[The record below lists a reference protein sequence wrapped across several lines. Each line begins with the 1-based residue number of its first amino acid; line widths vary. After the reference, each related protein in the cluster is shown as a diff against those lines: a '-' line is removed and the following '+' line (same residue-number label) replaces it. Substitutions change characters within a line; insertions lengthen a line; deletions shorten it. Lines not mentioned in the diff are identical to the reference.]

1 MSVKIFK
8 IQEYD
13 HLAEISQ
20 FERVSQIVLEQDGRT
35 FSQALLI
42 GNYNIEGVELD
53 ALLITD
59 TFIAVLE
66 FKNWGGSIVATENGN
81 WTSNG
86 LTIEG
91 GAGGKSPY
99 AQIRLNR
106 SRTTSG
112 LRRLL
117 SKPDLNELKGVIIMG
132 QDAEIDDHLI
142 SDQVKRWM
150 RICDNRSLSE
160 VLSNCAKKTLF
171 TSSEMVEMP
180 ELLGI
185 QRFII
190 NDIASAETISAN
202 LPTPAYGQ
210 ESALSFFDELALLEP
225 EQGIKSSYQELRRV
239 FRAAVDQKTTFNT
252 LRLNGLYAKMDY
264 LSREYHIKKSIFKAA
279 NNTRDRLKK
288 LSTFSDNELQKCFP
302 IDLKAVCD
310 FIHAVYDEPIPEDL
324 ASKLPKEVPVEM
336 RSTVEAPVYRIIVS
350 QWDDKYI
357 YGTSEDIAE
366 DEVRICYSPGEER
379 YGGDWKYIETLL
391 YQDCQINIV
400 RPRKNNGI
408 YFPELIILDPDYLI
422 DVSTITKCFDVI
434 SDNPMHNLFKKI
446 RVFDASPATML
457 GNFASQLLDEE
468 VHNEPEENSY
478 EESFR
483 NYIRNNAFTALT
495 TLQDTDVSDIHS
507 KGEVQK
513 RNIRNALDDALT
525 NMVGDYRNDKVML
538 EPSFYSEMLGVQG
551 RMDFLQLDYRVLIEQ
566 KSGKAE
572 NEFLMDKR
580 GESPKQQ
587 KEHYIQLILY
597 RAILHYNYEL
607 ENGDISSFLLYS
619 KYSNG
624 LIGLGS
630 APQLL
635 FEAIKMRNRLVRYE
649 NMYCLGGLS
658 IMLEDYIKDPDK
670 ICKPEMREGKWWQN
684 YKRKD
689 YVNLLTPFQNASELE
704 LSYYYRFMT
713 FIENEHVLAK
723 VGTREKENSGF
734 AAKWLDTLDDKH
746 QAGNIYDKLTLTAP
760 DLHHAGS
767 VSQLVFTL
775 DSESPTDMSNFRT
788 GDIVIAY
795 SYDKDKEPDARKT
808 MVFRGTIINLEPEI
822 ITVKLNAA
830 QSDKYVFT
838 RDTNKYWAIEH
849 DFMESSFNSLYRGM
863 TLFVAAPQA
872 RKDLLLLQRQPDV
885 DRSLQ
890 LKGDYQ
896 DFNELALRV
905 KQARD
910 LFLIIGP
917 PGTGKTSYGML
928 YTLQEELLEPDS
940 NVLIMSYTN
949 RAVDEICSKLVEND
963 INFIRLGHIHSCDP
977 AYRNYLLDSKLS
989 AANSLEEMRSIIR
1002 STHVFVGTTTS
1013 LNGSNFGIFKLKHF
1027 DLAIIDEASQIL
1039 EPHLVGL
1046 FAAMNDN
1053 RPAIQK
1059 FVMIGDHKQLPAV
1072 VQQTPELSAVADQ
1085 ALNDICLTDC
1095 RLSLFERLLKKYGK
1109 DSSVTYMLTKQ
1120 GRMHHDIALFPNYSF
1135 YHNKLQEVPV
1145 QHQNEQLPLSDTEA
1159 NGIDQLLA
1167 TRRIAFI
1174 AVPYP
1179 KKTESDKVNITE
1191 AEMIAATVVRAYLR
1205 EKGHFDP
1212 LRTIGVI
1219 VPYRNQISTIRNCIA
1234 KYGYDDL
1241 KDITIDTVERYQG
1254 SQREY
1259 IIYGFTIRKLY
1270 QLNFLTSNVF
1280 EEEGA
1285 IIDRKLNVAMTRAR
1299 KHLIMFGNPQL
1310 LSENITFYKL
1320 IEFVRSRHGYFD
1332 IRPESFVDGMFTV
1345 PQNEKEPIDLSK
1357 ASFSVSPAFRTAFA
1371 KHVLAPIKDAS
1382 PAWPDLVLGRD
1393 MTSNL
1398 EIINYG
1404 RVNFSNQLPMF
1415 EEDAMSPDEQVL
1427 LYCYYIMRQHYCS
1440 SANIYKSMSVNIKAQ
1455 MEAAR
1460 GNVQLIDIGCG
1471 PATCGLAF
1479 AEQFLDAAPKMRYN
1493 GIDISVAMRNMGE
1506 QLIKSTLDDRLRY
1519 RFFESFNEL
1528 NDMYW
1533 NAISETPS
1541 LVIFNLSYFFS
1552 NVDPAFS
1559 EALANRICEI
1569 IRKKPVNR
1577 YLFIIQHSETDYK
1590 LNSFNVFKRVI
1601 LSGNVY
1607 EVKSEK
1613 TEFTYTL
1620 SSERT
1625 LPFHYDIWESK

>member
-1 MSVKIFK
+1 MSVKIYK

-20 FERVSQIVLEQDGRT
+20 FEKVSQVVLNQDGLSFNR
-35 FSQALLI
+35 ALLI

-59 TFIAVLE
+59 NCIAILE
-66 FKNWGGSIVATENGN
+66 FKNWGGNIVATENGS

-91 GAGGKSPY
+91 GAGGKSPFL
-99 AQIRLNR
+99 QIRLNR

-112 LRRLL
+112 LKRLL
-117 SKPDLNELKGVIIMG
+117 NKPDLNGLKGVIIMG
-132 QDAEIDDHLI
+132 QNAEIDDRLL
-142 SDQVKRWM
+142 SDTVKKWLNV
-150 RICDNRSLSE
+150 CDNRGLSDAISKCE
-160 VLSNCAKKTLF
+160 ERTIF
-171 TSSEMVEMP
+171 THPEMEEIP

-190 NDIASAETISAN
+190 NDTGNTESVSAN
-202 LPTPAYGQ
+202 LPRPAYGQ
-210 ESALSFFDELALLEP
+210 ESALTFYDELATLKPDED
-225 EQGIKSSYQELRRV
+225 IKSSYQELRRV
-239 FRAAVDQKTTFNT
+239 FRAAIDQKTNFNT
-252 LRLNGLYAKMDY
+252 LKLNGLYAKIDY
-264 LSREYHIKKSIFKAA
+264 LSREYHIEKTVFKAA

-288 LSTFSDNELQKCFP
+288 LSTFSDRELHKCFP

-310 FIHAVYDEPIPEDL
+310 FIHAIYDEPIPEDI
-324 ASKLPKEVPVEM
+324 ASKLPRDIPIETKG
-336 RSTVEAPVYRIIVS
+336 TVEAPVYRIIVS
-350 QWDDKYI
+350 KWDDRYI
-357 YGTSEDIAE
+357 YGSSEDIAD
-366 DEVRICYSPGEER
+366 DEVKICYDLDKEKS
-379 YGGDWKYIETLL
+379 GGDWSYLADLL
-391 YQDCQINIV
+391 YKDCQVNIV
-400 RPRKNNGI
+400 RPRRYNGI
-408 YFPELIILDPDYLI
+408 YYPELIILDPDYLV
-422 DVSTITKCFDVI
+422 DVSTITKCFDII
-434 SDNPMHNLFKKI
+434 SDSPMHNLFKRI
-446 RVFDASPATML
+446 QPFDATPATML

-478 EESFR
+478 ERSY
-483 NYIRNNAFTALT
+483 NTYIRNNAFTAIT
-495 TLQDTDVSDIHS
+495 TLDDTQATTLRAD
-507 KGEVQK
+507 GEKQK
-513 RNIRNALDDALT
+513 RNIRLALDDGLVQT
-525 NMVGDYRNDKVML
+525 VGGYQNDKVML
-538 EPSFYSEMLGVQG
+538 EPSFYSEMLGIQG
-551 RMDFLQLDYRVLIEQ
+551 RMDFLQLDYKVLLEQ
-566 KSGKAE
+566 KSGKADE
-572 NEFLMDKR
+572 WQ
-580 GESPKQQ
+580 GELNPKND
-587 KEHYIQLILY
+587 HYLQLLLY
-597 RAILHYNYEL
+597 RAILHYNYGL
-607 ENGDISSFLLYS
+607 ENDEISSFLLYS
-619 KYSNG
+619 KYSEG
-624 LIGLGS
+624 LMGLGV
-630 APQLL
+630 APKRI
-635 FEAIKMRNRLVRYE
+635 FEAFKMRNRIVRYE
-649 NMYCLGGLS
+649 NMYCYGGLQL
-658 IMLEDYIKDPDK
+658 MLDRYIKNPDE
-670 ICKPEMREGKWWQN
+670 ICKPEKRDSALWLGNDRFPGK
-684 YKRKD
+684 RIE
-689 YVNLLTPFQNASELE
+689 YVKLLSPFETASPLE
-704 LSYYYRFMT
+704 LSYFYRFMT
-713 FIENEHVLAK
+713 FIENEHTLAK

-760 DLHHAGS
+760 DSHHTGS
-767 VSQLVFTL
+767 VRELAFSL
-775 DSESPTDMSNFRT
+775 DPESPTDMSNFRT

-808 MVFRGTIINLEPEI
+808 MVFRGAIIALEPEM

-838 RDTNKYWAIEH
+838 RDIGKYWAIEH

-863 TLFVAAPQA
+863 TLFVAAPQE
-872 RKDLLLLQRQPDV
+872 RKDLLLLQRRPVV
-885 DRSLQ
+885 DTSIQ

-896 DFNELALRV
+896 SFNGLALRV

-928 YTLQEELLEPDS
+928 YTLQEQLRELDT

-949 RAVDEICSKLVEND
+949 RAVDEICSKLVD
-963 INFIRLGHIHSCDP
+963 KGIDFIRLGHIHTCDP
-977 AYRNYLLDSKLS
+977 AYRDYLLDSKLS
-989 AANSLEEMRSIIR
+989 EANSLEEMRAIIK
-1002 STHVFVGTTTS
+1002 STRVFVGTTTS

-1046 FAAMNDN
+1046 FAAMNGN

-1072 VQQTPELSAVADQ
+1072 VQQSPELSAVADQ
-1085 ALNDICLTDC
+1085 GLNEIYLTDC

-1109 DSSVTYMLTKQ
+1109 DSTVTYMLTKQ

-1145 QHQNEQLPLSDTEA
+1145 QHQNEELPLIYPDA

-1205 EKGHFDP
+1205 EKENFNP
-1212 LRTIGVI
+1212 LETIGVI
-1219 VPYRNQISTIRNCIA
+1219 VPYRNQISTVRNCIA

-1332 IRPESFVDGMFTV
+1332 IRPDAFVDGKFSV
-1345 PQNEKEPIDLSK
+1345 PQNEKEPIDLSQ
-1357 ASFSVSPAFRTAFA
+1357 ASFSVSPAFRTAFS
-1371 KHVLAPIKDAS
+1371 KHVLNPVKDSS
-1382 PAWPDLVLGRD
+1382 PEWPDLVLGRD

-1415 EEDAMSPDEQVL
+1415 EEDGMSPEQQVL

-1440 SANIYKSMSVNIKAQ
+1440 SANIYKSMSVRLKAL

-1479 AEQFLDAAPKMRYN
+1479 AEQFLATAPKMRYN
-1493 GIDISVAMRNMGE
+1493 GIDISVAMRDMGE
-1506 QLIKSTLDDRLRY
+1506 RLIKDTLNERLRY
-1519 RFFESFNEL
+1519 KLFESFNEL
-1528 NDMYW
+1528 NDTYW
-1533 NAISETPS
+1533 DAISETPS
-1541 LVIFNLSYFFS
+1541 MVIFNLSYFFS
-1552 NVDPAFS
+1552 NVDPAFAES
-1559 EALANRICEI
+1559 LANRICEVI
-1569 IRKKPVNR
+1569 KKKSANR
-1577 YLFIIQHSETDYK
+1577 YVFIIQHSETDYK
-1590 LNSFNVFKRVI
+1590 LNSFQVFKRVI
-1601 LSGNVY
+1601 LSENVQ

>member
-1 MSVKIFK
+1 MGVKIYK

-20 FERVSQIVLEQDGRT
+20 FEKVSKVIMEQDGKT

-59 TFIAVLE
+59 NYIAVLE
-66 FKNWGGSIVATENGN
+66 FKNWGGKIVATENGS
-81 WTSNG
+81 WTSDS

-99 AQIRLNR
+99 LQIRLNR

-112 LRRLL
+112 LKRLL
-117 SKPDLNELKGVIIMG
+117 SKPDLNDLKGIIIMG

-142 SDQVKRWM
+142 SDTVKKWLRV
-150 RICDNRSLSE
+150 CDNRSLPE
-160 VLSNCAKKTLF
+160 VISKCGERTIF
-171 TSSEMVEMP
+171 TTSEMDAIP

-190 NDIASAETISAN
+190 NDTGDSNTVSAN
-202 LPTPAYGQ
+202 LPRPAYGQ
-210 ESALSFFDELALLEP
+210 ESALSFFDELDALKPDED
-225 EQGIKSSYQELRRV
+225 IKSSYQELRRI
-239 FRAAVDQKTTFNT
+239 FRAAVDQKTNFNT
-252 LRLNGLYAKMDY
+252 LKLNGLYAKMDY
-264 LSREYHIKKSIFKAA
+264 LSREYHIEKSVFKAA

-288 LSTFSDNELQKCFP
+288 ISTFSDRELQRCFP
-302 IDLKAVCD
+302 IDLKGVCD
-310 FIHAVYDEPIPEDL
+310 FIQAIYNEPIPDDL
-324 ASKLPKEVPVEM
+324 ASKLPREVPVEV
-336 RSTVEAPVYRIIVS
+336 RSTIEAPAYRIIVGK
-350 QWDDKYI
+350 WDNKYI
-357 YGTSEDIAE
+357 YGSCEDIAE
-366 DEVRICYSPGEER
+366 DEVRVCYSPGEER
-379 YGGDWKYIETLL
+379 FGGDWKYIEKLL
-391 YQDCQINIV
+391 YEDCQINIV
-400 RPRKNNGI
+400 RPRKSNGI
-408 YFPELIILDPDYLI
+408 YYPELIILDPDFLV

-446 RVFDASPATML
+446 QVFDASPATML

-468 VHNEPEENSY
+468 VHNDPEENSY
-478 EESFR
+478 NESF
-483 NYIRNNAFTALT
+483 NNFIRNNAFTAIT
-495 TLQDTDVSDIHS
+495 TLKDSDAGDIRS

-513 RNIRNALDDALT
+513 RNIRTALDNGLT
-525 NMVGDYRNDKVML
+525 SAVGSYQNDKVML
-538 EPSFYSEMLGVQG
+538 EPSFYSEMLGLQG
-551 RMDFLQLDYRVLIEQ
+551 RMDFLQLDYKVLLEQ

-572 NEFLMDKR
+572 NEFWMERR
-580 GESPKQQ
+580 GENPKQQ
-587 KEHYIQLILY
+587 KEHYIQLLLY
-597 RAILHYNYEL
+597 RAILHYNYGL
-607 ENGDISSFLLYS
+607 ENDDISAFLLYS

-635 FEAIKMRNRLVRYE
+635 FEAFKMRNRIVRYE

-658 IMLEDYIKDPDK
+658 IMLEDYINDPDK
-670 ICKPEMREGKWWQN
+670 ICSPENREGRLWQE

-689 YVNLLTPFQNASELE
+689 YVKLLSPFRNASNLE
-704 LSYYYRFMT
+704 LSYFYRFMT
-713 FIENEHVLAK
+713 FIENEHTLAK

-746 QAGNIYDKLTLTAP
+746 QAGNIYDKLTLSAP
-760 DLHHAGS
+760 DSHHAGS
-767 VSQLVFTL
+767 VRELVFSL
-775 DSESPTDMSNFRT
+775 DPESPTDMSNFRT

-795 SYDKDKEPDARKT
+795 PYERDKEPDARKT
-808 MVFRGTIINLEPEI
+808 MVFRGTIIALEPEM

-838 RDTNKYWAIEH
+838 RDIDKYWAIEH

-863 TLFVAAPQA
+863 TLFVAAPQE
-872 RKDLLLLQRQPDV
+872 RKDLLLLQRSPVV
-885 DRSLQ
+885 DSSIQ

-896 DFNELALRV
+896 SFNDLAIRV

-928 YTLQEELLEPDS
+928 YTLQEQLNEPDT

-963 INFIRLGHIHSCDP
+963 IDFIRLGHIHSCDP
-977 AYRNYLLDSKLS
+977 AYRDYLLDSKLRD
-989 AANSLEEMRSIIR
+989 ADSLEEMRNIIK
-1002 STHVFVGTTTS
+1002 STRVFVGTTTS

-1027 DLAIIDEASQIL
+1027 NLAIIDEASQIL
-1039 EPHLVGL
+1039 EPHLIGL
-1046 FAAMNDN
+1046 FAAMNGD

-1072 VQQTPELSAVADQ
+1072 VQQSPELSAVADQ
-1085 ALNDICLTDC
+1085 GLNDIYLTDC

-1145 QHQNEQLPLSDTEA
+1145 KHQNEELPQITTDA

-1174 AVPYP
+1174 SVPYP

-1205 EKGHFDP
+1205 EKENFNP
-1212 LRTIGVI
+1212 LETIGVI
-1219 VPYRNQISTIRNCIA
+1219 VPYRNQISTVRNCIA
-1234 KYGYDDL
+1234 KYGFDEL

-1259 IIYGFTIRKLY
+1259 IIYGFTISKLY

-1332 IRPESFVDGMFTV
+1332 IRPDVFVDGKFSVTK
-1345 PQNEKEPIDLSK
+1345 NEKEPIDLSR
-1357 ASFSVSPAFRTAFA
+1357 ASFSVSPAFRTAFS
-1371 KHVLAPIKDAS
+1371 KYVLNPVKDGS
-1382 PAWPDLVLGRD
+1382 PEWPDLVFGHD
-1393 MTSNL
+1393 MTANL
-1398 EIINYG
+1398 ETINYG

-1415 EEDAMSPDEQVL
+1415 EEDGMSPDKQVL

-1440 SANIYKSMSVNIKAQ
+1440 SANIYQSMSIRLKAL
-1455 MEAAR
+1455 MDAVH
-1460 GNVQLIDIGCG
+1460 GNVQIIDIGCG

-1479 AEQFLDAAPKMRYN
+1479 GEEFLDAAPKMRYN

-1506 QLIKSTLDDRLRY
+1506 HLLTSVFEGKLRHK
-1519 RFFESFNEL
+1519 FFESFNEL
-1528 NDMYW
+1528 NDTYW
-1533 NAISETPS
+1533 DAISETPS
-1541 LVIFNLSYFFS
+1541 LVVFNLSYFFS
-1552 NVDPAFS
+1552 NVDPAFA
-1559 EALANRICEI
+1559 EDLAKRICEVMK
-1569 IRKKPVNR
+1569 RKPTNR
-1577 YLFIIQHSETDYK
+1577 YVFIIQHSETDYK
-1590 LNSFNVFKRVI
+1590 LESFKVFKRIV
-1601 LSGNVY
+1601 LSENVV
-1607 EVKSEK
+1607 EVRSEK
-1613 TEFTYTL
+1613 TDFSYTL

-1625 LPFHYDIWESK
+1625 LPFHYDVWERG

>member
-1 MSVKIFK
+1 MSVKIFS
-8 IQEYD
+8 IQPYD
-13 HLAEISQ
+13 HKAEIEQ
-20 FERVSQIVLEQDGRT
+20 FEKVSQVLVEQDG
-35 FSQALLI
+35 QAFNQAILI
-42 GNYNIEGVELD
+42 GNFNIGGVELD
-53 ALLITD
+53 ALLITNNYVA
-59 TFIAVLE
+59 ILE
-66 FKNWGGSIVATENGN
+66 FKNWGGNIIAGENGN
-81 WTSNG
+81 WTSDG

-99 AQIRLNR
+99 YQIKLNR
-106 SRTTSG
+106 SRTTG
-112 LRRLL
+112 ELKRLL
-117 SKPDLNELKGVIIMG
+117 SKPDLYNVKGVIIFR
-132 QDAEIDDHLI
+132 QNAVIDDHHI
-142 SDQVKRWM
+142 SEPVKKWL
-150 RICDNRSLSE
+150 RICDNQTLSE
-160 VLSNCAKKTLF
+160 VLLGCREATIF
-171 TSSEMVEMP
+171 TPSEMESIP
-180 ELLGI
+180 ELLGV

-190 NDIASAETISAN
+190 SDIGRAETVSGNI
-202 LPTPAYGQ
+202 PRPAYGQ
-210 ESALSFFDELALLEP
+210 ESALSFFDELASLNP
-225 EQGIKSSYQELRRV
+225 EQDIKSSYQELRRV

-252 LRLNGLYAKMDY
+252 LKLNGLYAKIDY
-264 LSREYHIKKSIFKAA
+264 LSREYHIEKSVFKAA

-288 LSTFSDNELQKCFP
+288 LSTFSDKELQRCFP

-310 FIHAVYDEPIPEDL
+310 FIRAVYDEPIPEDL
-324 ASKLPKEVPVEM
+324 ETKLPQEIPAET

-350 QWDDKYI
+350 KWDDKFI
-357 YGTSEDIAE
+357 YGTSEDIVE
-366 DEVRICYSPGEER
+366 EEVKVCYDLDKEKS
-379 YGGDWKYIETLL
+379 GGDWSYLADLL
-391 YQDCQINIV
+391 YKDCQINIV
-400 RPRKNNGI
+400 RPRHYNGI
-408 YFPELIILDPDYLI
+408 YYPELIILDPDYLV
-422 DVSTITKCFDVI
+422 DVSTITKCFDII
-434 SDNPMHNLFKKI
+434 SNSPMHNLFKRI
-446 RVFDASPATML
+446 QTFDASPATML

-478 EESFR
+478 EHSFSM
-483 NYIRNNAFTALT
+483 YIRNNAFTAIT
-495 TLQDTDVSDIHS
+495 TLKEADVVNLKSD
-507 KGEVQK
+507 GEKQK
-513 RNIRNALDDALT
+513 RNIRRALDEGLT
-525 NMVGDYRNDKVML
+525 QSVGEYRNNRVML
-538 EPSFYSEMLGVQG
+538 EPSFFSEMLGIQG
-551 RMDFLQLDYRVLIEQ
+551 RMDFLQLDYKVLLEQ
-566 KSGKAE
+566 KSGKADDWNGRFE
-572 NEFLMDKR
+572 
-580 GESPKQQ
+580 PKD
-587 KEHYIQLILY
+587 EHYLQLLLY

-607 ENGDISSFLLYS
+607 ENDKISSFLLYS
-619 KYSNG
+619 KYPEG
-624 LIGLGS
+624 LMGLGV
-630 APQLL
+630 APKRI
-635 FEAIKMRNRLVRYE
+635 FEAFKMRNRIVRYE
-649 NMYCLGGLS
+649 NMYCYGGLQL
-658 IMLEDYIKDPDK
+658 MLDRYIKNPDE
-670 ICKPEMREGKWWQN
+670 ICKPEKRDSSLWLGNERFPGK
-684 YKRKD
+684 RIE
-689 YVNLLTPFQNASELE
+689 YVKLLSPFQTASSLE
-704 LSYYYRFMT
+704 LSYFYRFMT
-713 FIENEHVLAK
+713 FIENEHALAK

-734 AAKWLDTLDDKH
+734 AAKWLDTLDDKLH
-746 QAGNIYDKLTLTAP
+746 AGNIYDKLTLTSP
-760 DLHHAGS
+760 DSHHTGN
-767 VSQLVFTL
+767 VSQLVFSL
-775 DSESPTDMSNFRT
+775 DPSSPTDMSNFRT

-808 MVFRGTIINLEPEI
+808 MVFRGTIINLEPEK

-838 RDTNKYWAIEH
+838 RDKDKYWAIEH

-863 TLFVAAPQA
+863 TLFVAAPQE
-872 RKDLLLLQRQPDV
+872 RKDLLLLQRDPNIDG
-885 DRSLQ
+885 SLR
-890 LKGDYQ
+890 LKGDYPG
-896 DFNELALRV
+896 FNDLALRV

-928 YTLQEELLEPDS
+928 YTLQEQLKEPET

-949 RAVDEICSKLVEND
+949 RAVDEICSKLVEKGID
-963 INFIRLGHIHSCDP
+963 FIRLGNIHSCDT
-977 AYRNYLLDSKLS
+977 AYRNYLLDSKLCE
-989 AANSLEEMRSIIR
+989 ADSLEEMRSIIR
-1002 STHVFVGTTTS
+1002 STRVFVGTTTS

-1027 DLAIIDEASQIL
+1027 DLSIIDEASQIL

-1046 FAAMNDN
+1046 FAAMNGD

-1072 VQQTPELSAVADQ
+1072 VQQSSELSAVADQ
-1085 ALNDICLTDC
+1085 ALNDIHLTDC

-1109 DSSVTYMLTKQ
+1109 DKTVTYMLTKQ

-1135 YHNKLQEVPV
+1135 YHNKLQEVPI
-1145 QHQNEQLPLSDTEA
+1145 QHQNEELPMIASDT
-1159 NGIDQLLA
+1159 NGIDQLLT

-1174 AVPYP
+1174 AVPHP

-1205 EKGHFDP
+1205 EKDHFDP
-1212 LRTIGVI
+1212 LGTIGII
-1219 VPYRNQISTIRNCIA
+1219 VPYRNQISTIRNSIA
-1234 KYGYDDL
+1234 KYGYDEL

-1254 SQREY
+1254 SQRDY
-1259 IIYGFTIRKLY
+1259 IIYGFTIRKMY

-1320 IEFVRSRHGYFD
+1320 IEFVRSRYGYFD
-1332 IRPESFVDGMFTV
+1332 ICPESFVDGKFTV

-1357 ASFSVSPAFRTAFA
+1357 ASFCVSPAFRTAFA
-1371 KHVLAPIKDAS
+1371 KHVLCPVKDSS
-1382 PAWPDLVLGRD
+1382 PAWPDLVFGRD

-1404 RVNFSNQLPMF
+1404 RVNFSNQLPIF
-1415 EEDAMSPDEQVL
+1415 EEEGISPEKQVL

-1440 SANIYKSMSVNIKAQ
+1440 SANIYKSMSVRLESLIN
-1455 MEAAR
+1455 AAR

-1493 GIDISVAMRNMGE
+1493 GIDISVAMRDMGE

-1519 RFFESFNEL
+1519 RLFESFYEL
-1528 NDMYW
+1528 NDTYW
-1533 NAISETPS
+1533 DAISETPS
-1541 LVIFNLSYFFS
+1541 LVVFNLSYFFS

-1569 IRKKPVNR
+1569 IKKKPTNR

-1590 LNSFNVFKRVI
+1590 LNAFNVFKRVI

>member
-20 FERVSQIVLEQDGRT
+20 FEKVSQIVLQQDGRS
-35 FSQALLI
+35 FNHALLI

-59 TFIAVLE
+59 NFIAVLE

-99 AQIRLNR
+99 NQIRLNR

-117 SKPDLNELKGVIIMG
+117 NKPDLNELKGVIIMG
-132 QDAEIDDHLI
+132 QDAEIDDRLI
-142 SDQVKRWM
+142 SEQVKKWM
-150 RICDNRSLSE
+150 RICDNRSLSK
-160 VLSNCAKKTLF
+160 VLSNCAERTLF
-171 TSSEMVEMP
+171 TPSEMVGMP
-180 ELLGI
+180 GLLGI

-202 LPTPAYGQ
+202 LPKPAYGQ
-210 ESALSFFDELALLEP
+210 ESALSFFDELALLHP
-225 EQGIKSSYQELRRV
+225 EEDIKSSYQELRRV

-264 LSREYHIKKSIFKAA
+264 LSREYHIEKSVFKAA

-288 LSTFSDNELQKCFP
+288 LSTFSDKELKRCFP

-310 FIHAVYDEPIPEDL
+310 FIRAVYNEPIPADL
-324 ASKLPKEVPVEM
+324 ESKLPQEIPAET

-350 QWDDKYI
+350 KWDDKFI
-357 YGTSEDIAE
+357 YGTSEDLAE
-366 DEVRICYSPGEER
+366 DEVKVCYDLDKEKS
-379 YGGDWKYIETLL
+379 GGDWSYLADLL
-391 YQDCQINIV
+391 YKDCQINIV
-400 RPRKNNGI
+400 RPRRYSGI
-408 YFPELIILDPDYLI
+408 YYPELIILDPDYLV
-422 DVSTITKCFDVI
+422 DVSTITKCFDII
-434 SDNPMHNLFKKI
+434 SNSPMHNLFKRI
-446 RVFDASPATML
+446 QPFDASTATML

-478 EESFR
+478 EHSFST
-483 NYIRNNAFTALT
+483 YIRNNAFTAIT
-495 TLQDTDVSDIHS
+495 TLKDADVVTLKSD
-507 KGEVQK
+507 GEKQK
-513 RNIRNALDDALT
+513 RNIRRALDEGLT
-525 NMVGDYRNDKVML
+525 QSVGEYRNNQVML
-538 EPSFYSEMLGVQG
+538 EPSFFSEMLGIQG
-551 RMDFLQLDYRVLIEQ
+551 RMDFLQLDYKVLLEQ
-566 KSGKAE
+566 KSGKADDWNGRFE
-572 NEFLMDKR
+572 
-580 GESPKQQ
+580 PKD
-587 KEHYIQLILY
+587 EHYLQLLLY
-597 RAILHYNYEL
+597 RAILHYNYGL
-607 ENGDISSFLLYS
+607 ENDEISSFLLYS
-619 KYSNG
+619 KYPEG
-624 LIGLGS
+624 LMGLGV
-630 APQLL
+630 APKRI
-635 FEAIKMRNRLVRYE
+635 FEAFKMRNRIVRYE
-649 NMYCLGGLS
+649 NMYCYGGLQL
-658 IMLEDYIKDPDK
+658 MLDRYIKNPDE
-670 ICKPEMREGKWWQN
+670 ICKPEKRDSSLWLGNERFPGK
-684 YKRKD
+684 RIE
-689 YVNLLTPFQNASELE
+689 YVKLLSPFQRASSLE
-704 LSYYYRFMT
+704 LSYFYRFMT
-713 FIENEHVLAK
+713 FIENEHALAK

-760 DLHHAGS
+760 DSHHTGN
-767 VSQLVFTL
+767 VSQLVFSL
-775 DSESPTDMSNFRT
+775 DPSSPTDMSNFRT

-795 SYDKDKEPDARKT
+795 SYDKSKEPDARKT
-808 MVFRGTIINLEPEI
+808 MVFRGTIIALELEH

-838 RDTNKYWAIEH
+838 RDKDKYWAIEH

-863 TLFVAAPQA
+863 TLFVAAPQE
-872 RKDLLLLQRQPDV
+872 RKDLLLLQRDPNV
-885 DRSLQ
+885 DDSLQ
-890 LKGDYQ
+890 LKGDYPG
-896 DFNELALRV
+896 FNDLALRV

-928 YTLQEELLEPDS
+928 YTLQEQLQEPDT
-940 NVLIMSYTN
+940 NAVIMSYTN
-949 RAVDEICSKLVEND
+949 RAVDEICSKLVEKGID
-963 INFIRLGHIHSCDP
+963 FIRLGHIHSCDP

-989 AANSLEEMRSIIR
+989 NADSLEEMRSIIR
-1002 STHVFVGTTTS
+1002 STRVFVGTTTS
-1013 LNGSNFGIFKLKHF
+1013 LNGSNFGIFKLKRF

-1046 FAAMNDN
+1046 FAAMNGDK
-1053 RPAIQK
+1053 PAIHK

-1072 VQQTPELSAVADQ
+1072 VQQSSELSAVADQ

-1109 DSSVTYMLTKQ
+1109 DKRVTYMLTKQ

-1135 YHNKLQEVPV
+1135 YHNKLQEVPI
-1145 QHQNEQLPLSDTEA
+1145 QHQNEELPLFASA
-1159 NGIDQLLA
+1159 VNGIDQLLA

-1205 EKGHFDP
+1205 EKDHFEP
-1212 LRTIGVI
+1212 LGTIGVI

-1234 KYGYDDL
+1234 KYGYDEL

-1254 SQREY
+1254 SQRDY
-1259 IIYGFTIRKLY
+1259 IIYGFTIRKMY

-1332 IRPESFVDGMFTV
+1332 IRPESFVGGQFTV
-1345 PQNEKEPIDLSK
+1345 SQNEKDPIDLSK
-1357 ASFSVSPAFRTAFA
+1357 ASFSVSQAFRSAFA
-1371 KHVLAPIKDAS
+1371 KHVLSPLKEGS
-1382 PAWPDLVLGRD
+1382 PAWPDLVFGRD

-1404 RVNFSNQLPMF
+1404 RVNFSNQLPIF
-1415 EEDAMSPDEQVL
+1415 EEEGISPEKQVL

-1440 SANIYKSMSVNIKAQ
+1440 SANIYESMSERLKAQ
-1455 MEAAR
+1455 MDAVR

-1479 AEQFLDAAPKMRYN
+1479 AEQFLDTAPKMRYN
-1493 GIDISVAMRNMGE
+1493 GIDVSVAMRDMGE
-1506 QLIKSTLDDRLRY
+1506 QLIKDTLDEQLRY
-1519 RFFESFNEL
+1519 RFFESLNEL
-1528 NDMYW
+1528 NDTYW
-1533 NAISETPS
+1533 DAISETPS

-1552 NVDPAFS
+1552 NVDPAFA

-1569 IRKKPVNR
+1569 IKKKPANR
-1577 YLFIIQHSETDYK
+1577 YVFIIQHSETDYK
-1590 LNSFNVFKRVI
+1590 LNSFMVFKRVI
-1601 LSGNVY
+1601 LSGNVH

-1625 LPFHYDIWESK
+1625 LPFHYDIWES

>member
-1 MSVKIFK
+1 MSVKIYS
-8 IQEYD
+8 IQPYD
-13 HLAEISQ
+13 HKAEIEQ
-20 FERVSQIVLEQDGRT
+20 FEKVSQVLVEQDGHA
-35 FSQALLI
+35 FNQAILI
-42 GNYNIEGVELD
+42 GNFNIGGVELD
-53 ALLITD
+53 ALLITNNYVA
-59 TFIAVLE
+59 ILE
-66 FKNWGGSIVATENGN
+66 FKNWGGNIIAGENGN
-81 WTSNG
+81 WTSDG

-99 AQIRLNR
+99 YQIKLNR
-106 SRTTSG
+106 SRTTG
-112 LRRLL
+112 ELKRLL
-117 SKPDLNELKGVIIMG
+117 SKPDLYNVKGVIIFR
-132 QDAEIDDHLI
+132 QNAAIDDHHI
-142 SDQVKRWM
+142 SEPVKKWL
-150 RICDNRSLSE
+150 RICDNQTLSE
-160 VLSNCAKKTLF
+160 VLLGCCEATIF
-171 TSSEMVEMP
+171 TPSEMESIP
-180 ELLGI
+180 ELLGV

-190 NDIASAETISAN
+190 SDIGRAETVSGNI
-202 LPTPAYGQ
+202 PRPAYGQ
-210 ESALSFFDELALLEP
+210 ESALSFFDELASLNP
-225 EQGIKSSYQELRRV
+225 EQDIKSSYQELRRV

-252 LRLNGLYAKMDY
+252 LKLNGLYAKIDY
-264 LSREYHIKKSIFKAA
+264 LSREYHIEKSVFKAA

-288 LSTFSDNELQKCFP
+288 LSTFSDKELQRCFP

-310 FIHAVYDEPIPEDL
+310 FIRAVYDEPIPEDL
-324 ASKLPKEVPVEM
+324 ETKLPQEIPVET

-350 QWDDKYI
+350 KWDDKFI
-357 YGTSEDIAE
+357 YGSCEDIAE
-366 DEVRICYSPGEER
+366 DEVRVCYSPGEER
-379 YGGDWKYIETLL
+379 YGGDWKYIEALL
-391 YQDCQINIV
+391 YLDCQINIV

-408 YFPELIILDPDYLI
+408 YYPELIILDPDYLI
-422 DVSTITKCFDVI
+422 DVSTITKCFDII

-446 RVFDASPATML
+446 QVFDASPATML

-478 EESFR
+478 EQSFH
-483 NYIRNNAFTALT
+483 NFIRNNAFTALT
-495 TLQDTDVSDIHS
+495 TLKDTDVSDIHS

-513 RNIRNALDDALT
+513 RNIRNALDDALA
-525 NMVGDYRNDKVML
+525 NVVGDYRNDKVML

-551 RMDFLQLDYRVLIEQ
+551 RMDFLQLDYKVLIEQ

-572 NEFLMDKR
+572 NEFWMDKR

-587 KEHYIQLILY
+587 KEHYIQLLLY

-607 ENGDISSFLLYS
+607 ENSDISSFLLYS
-619 KYSNG
+619 KYSDG

-635 FEAIKMRNRLVRYE
+635 FEAVKMRNRLVRYE

-658 IMLEDYIKDPDK
+658 IMLDDYIRDPDK
-670 ICKPEMREGKWWQN
+670 ICKPEMRDGKLWQN
-684 YKRKD
+684 YKRKEF
-689 YVNLLTPFQNASELE
+689 VNLLTPFQNASKLE
-704 LSYYYRFMT
+704 LSYFYRFMT
-713 FIENEHVLAK
+713 FIENEHALAK

-746 QAGNIYDKLTLTAP
+746 QAGNIYDKLTLTSP
-760 DLHHAGS
+760 DSHHTGN
-767 VSQLVFTL
+767 VSQLVFSL
-775 DSESPTDMSNFRT
+775 DPSSPTDMSNFRT

-795 SYDKDKEPDARKT
+795 SYDKGKEPDARKT
-808 MVFRGTIINLEPEI
+808 MVFRGTIINLEPEK

-838 RDTNKYWAIEH
+838 KDQDKFWAIEH

-863 TLFVAAPQA
+863 TLFVAAPQE
-872 RKDLLLLQRQPDV
+872 RKDLLLFQRKPNID
-885 DRSLQ
+885 DSLQ
-890 LKGDYQ
+890 LNGDYPG
-896 DFNELALRV
+896 FNDLALRV

-928 YTLQEELLEPDS
+928 YTLQEQLQESDT

-949 RAVDEICSKLVEND
+949 RAVDEICSKLVEKGID
-963 INFIRLGHIHSCDP
+963 FIRLGHTHSCDP

-989 AANSLEEMRSIIR
+989 DADSLEEMRSIIR
-1002 STHVFVGTTTS
+1002 STRVFVGTTTS

-1046 FAAMNDN
+1046 FAAMNGN

-1072 VQQTPELSAVADQ
+1072 VQQSSELSAVADQ
-1085 ALNDICLTDC
+1085 ALNDIYLTNC

-1109 DSSVTYMLTKQ
+1109 DKTVTYMLTKQ

-1145 QHQNEQLPLSDTEA
+1145 QHQNEQLPLIASDA

-1174 AVPYP
+1174 AVPHP
-1179 KKTESDKVNITE
+1179 QKTESDKVNITE

-1205 EKGHFDP
+1205 EKDHFDP
-1212 LRTIGVI
+1212 LGTIGVI

-1234 KYGYDDL
+1234 KYGYDEL
-1241 KDITIDTVERYQG
+1241 KEITIDTVERYQG

-1259 IIYGFTIRKLY
+1259 IIYGFTIRKMY

-1285 IIDRKLNVAMTRAR
+1285 IIDRKLNVAMTRAK
-1299 KHLIMFGNPQL
+1299 KHLVMFGNPQL

-1332 IRPESFVDGMFTV
+1332 IRPESFVDGKFTV
-1345 PQNEKEPIDLSK
+1345 PLNEKEPIDLSK

-1371 KHVLAPIKDAS
+1371 KHVLGPVKEGS

-1415 EEDAMSPDEQVL
+1415 EEDGISPDEQVL

-1440 SANIYKSMSVNIKAQ
+1440 SANIYKSMSVRLKAQ
-1455 MEAAR
+1455 MEAAM
-1460 GNVQLIDIGCG
+1460 GKVQLIDIGCG

-1479 AEQFLDAAPKMRYN
+1479 AEQFLDTAPKMRYN

-1506 QLIKSTLDDRLRY
+1506 KLIKDTLNEQLRY

-1528 NDMYW
+1528 NDTYW
-1533 NAISETPS
+1533 DAISETPS

-1559 EALANRICEI
+1559 EALANRICDI
-1569 IRKKPVNR
+1569 IKKKPANR
-1577 YLFIIQHSETDYK
+1577 YVFIIQHSETDYK

-1601 LSGNVY
+1601 LSENVH

-1620 SSERT
+1620 SSERR